1 MHRVEVRLKNHLP
14 DARGLGLARDIHDLG
29 ITTVSKISVVD
40 IYWLDANLPPDK
52 LELICHRLLA
62 DPVPQD
68 YQFFTPSTDIKGSLK
83 GQSPFLTNPFPS
95 PYQGEGDKGGEVDLV
110 RFPNGVNNQSHTVE
124 VAYNAGV
131 ADPVEE
137 TIMKAVRDLG
147 VNGVS
152 GVKTAKRYL
161 IQGQLDAH
169 QLETICNRLLVNP
182 IIQHIVKSEQF
193 IFPQNPQYS
202 FRLNQVDILEPDD
215 AGLAEVRKRFD
226 FTGDELQ
233 AIIAYFR
240 EQGRNPTDAELETL
254 SQTWS
259 EHCVHK
265 TFKGSIN
272 FGGKTIDNLLKST
285 IMKVTEELGKPWC
298 LSVFEDNAGVID
310 FDGRWA
316 LCFKVE
322 THNHPSAVEPYGGAS
337 TGIGGVVRD
346 PLGTG
351 LGAKPILNTDVFC
364 FAPPDFPYEKLPKG
378 VLHPRRI
385 FKGVRA
391 GVADYANRLGIPTL
405 NGAILFDDRYIANPL
420 VFCGTLGLLPE
431 NLARRGQQQA
441 GDLVVLVGGRT
452 GRDGIHGVTFAS
464 GQLTEE
470 SGTVSYSSV
479 QIGNPIVEKK
489 LIDVLLRA
497 RDRRLYR
504 RITDCGG
511 GGLSSAVG
519 EMAAETGVRVY
530 LDKVPLKY
538 AGLSYAEIWVSESQE
553 RMVLAVPPDC
563 IDELLSLFASEDVE
577 AAVIG
582 EFTSDQR
589 LQLFYQGNLVGD
601 LSMQFLHQ
609 GRPQVKIEAVWEPP
623 HHPEPD
629 FAQPLDLSEAL
640 LAILGSWNV
649 CSKEWV
655 IRQYDHEV
663 QGGSVLKP
671 LVGKDSDGPSDA
683 AIIKPI
689 LDSEMGVIVA
699 NGINSKYGEIDPYW
713 MAASAI
719 DEALRQ
725 IIAVGGNLKRVAL
738 LDNFSWGNTNRP
750 EMLGALVQAAQA
762 CYDMA
767 TVYQTPFI
775 SGKDSLNNEFEY
787 EGKIISIPHTLLI
800 SAVSVMED
808 VSYAVSMD
816 FKQAGD
822 LIYLVGTTQNEL
834 GGSEY
839 FRTHGFIG
847 NSVPKVNPH
856 LAKELMDRLS
866 VATGRSLVKACHDC
880 SEGGIG
886 VAVAEMA
893 FAGGLGARVHLE
905 SVPLGE
911 PMDRDDF
918 ILFSE
923 SNSRFLVEVAP
934 ERQADFEK
942 IMDGISLANIGQ
954 VTDSEVLE
962 IYGVDGRKVLAAS
975 LGELKE
981 DWQKP
986 IRW

>member
-1 MHRVEVRLKNHLP
+1 MHRVEVRLKSYLS
-14 DARGLGLARDIHDLG
+14 DARGLSLVRDIYDLG
-29 ITTVSKISVVD
+29 ITTVSNVRVVD
-40 IYWLDANLPPDK
+40 IYWLDADLIPEE
-52 LELICHRLLA
+52 LGLICHRLLA
-62 DPVPQD
+62 DPVTQD
-68 YQFFTPSTDIKGSLK
+68 YRREPNPSEKSNTGND
-83 GQSPFLTNPFPS
+83 
-95 PYQGEGDKGGEVDLV
+95 Y
-110 RFPNGVNNQSHTVE
+110 HTVE
-124 VAYNAGV
+124 VTYNAGV
-131 ADPVEE
+131 SDPLEDS
-137 TIMKAVRDLG
+137 IMKAVRDLG
-147 VNGVS
+147 VGDVRA
-152 GVKTAKRYL
+152 VKTAKQYL
-161 IQGQLDAH
+161 IRGHLNTR
-169 QLETICNRLLVNP
+169 QLETICSRLLVNP
-182 IIQHIVKSEQF
+182 IIQHIVKPEQSVF
-193 IFPQNPQYS
+193 SQNPQYE
-202 FRLNQVDILEPDD
+202 LKLKQVDILSDN
-215 AGLAEVRKRFD
+215 GLAEVRKQFN
-226 FTGDELQ
+226 FTDDELR
-233 AIIAYFR
+233 AIVAYFR
-240 EQGRNPTDAELETL
+240 KQGRNPTDAELETL
-254 SQTWS
+254 FQTWS

-265 TFKGSIN
+265 TFQGNIRFN
-272 FGGKTIDNLLKST
+272 EQTIDNLLKST
-285 IMKVTEELGKPWC
+285 IMRVTEELKRPWC
-298 LSVFEDNAGVID
+298 LSVFKDNAGVID

-322 THNHPSAVEPYGGAS
+322 THNHPSAVEPYGGAA
-337 TGIGGVVRD
+337 TGIGGVIRD

-364 FAPPDFPYEKLPKG
+364 FAPPDFPYKKLPRG

-391 GVADYANRLGIPTL
+391 GVADYANRMGIPTL
-405 NGAILFDDRYIANPL
+405 NGAVLFDERYLANPL
-420 VFCGTLGLLPE
+420 VFCGTLGLMPKDM
-431 NLARRGQQQA
+431 AYQGQQQA

-464 GQLTEE
+464 AQLTDK
-470 SGTVSYSSV
+470 SSAVSYSSV

-489 LIDVLLRA
+489 LVDVLLQA

-538 AGLSYAEIWVSESQE
+538 AGLSYSEIWVSESQE

-563 IDELLSLFASEDVE
+563 IEELLNLFTSEDVE

-589 LQLFYQGNLVGD
+589 LQLFYHENLVCD
-601 LSMQFLHQ
+601 LSLEFLHE
-609 GRPQVKIEAVWEPP
+609 GRPQMKVEALWERP

-629 FAQPLDLSEAL
+629 FAQSPDLGGAL
-640 LAILGSWNV
+640 LTILGSFNV

-671 LVGKDSDGPSDA
+671 LVGKNNDGPGDA

-699 NGINSKYGEIDPYW
+699 NGINPKYGEIDPYW

-750 EMLGALVQAAQA
+750 DMLGALVQAAQA

-767 TVYQTPFI
+767 IVFETPFI
-775 SGKDSLNNEFEY
+775 SGKDSLNNEFQY
-787 EGKIISIPHTLLI
+787 EDKTISIPHTLLI

-808 VSYAVSMD
+808 TSCAVSMD

-822 LIYLVGTTQNEL
+822 QIYIVGTTQGEV

-839 FRTHGFIG
+839 FKSHGFIG
-847 NSVPKVNPH
+847 NSVPKVNPR
-856 LAKELMDRLS
+856 LAKEVMDRLS
-866 VATGRSLVKACHDC
+866 AATEKGLVRACHDC

-886 VAVAEMA
+886 VTIAEMA
-893 FAGGLGARVHLE
+893 FAGGLGASINLE
-905 SVPLGE
+905 SIPLGE
-911 PMDRDDF
+911 PIDRDDF

-923 SNSRFLVEVAP
+923 SNSRFLVEVTP
-934 ERQADFEK
+934 ESQADFEK
-942 IMDGISLANIGQ
+942 IMDGVSVSNIGQ
-954 VTDSEVLE
+954 VTDNEVLE
-962 IYGVDGRKVLAAS
+962 IYGVAGKKVVTAS

-981 DWQKP
+981 AWQKP